1 MLKLI
6 IELENMLQEYK
17 IRMRDRAWIEEMIS
31 ELYEEFTREEA
42 ERKWNE

>member
-6 IELENMLQEYK
+6 IELENMIQEYK
-17 IRMRDRAWIEEMIS
+17 VEIRNERYIEELIS